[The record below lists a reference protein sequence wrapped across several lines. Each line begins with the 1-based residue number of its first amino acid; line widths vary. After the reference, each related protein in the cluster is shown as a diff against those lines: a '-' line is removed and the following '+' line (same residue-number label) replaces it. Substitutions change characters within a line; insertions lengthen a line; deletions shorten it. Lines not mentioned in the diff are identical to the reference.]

1 MSARTTALM
10 WCSRGVAS
18 AGRPRGGAS
27 SVRFLNR
34 FGDSLRSP
42 GTFSMVSR
50 KVADAFLHLRE
61 IDWDYLYALRW
72 LGFATAEVDYQQA
85 ERAFGKS

>member
-1 MSARTTALM
+1 
-10 WCSRGVAS
+10 
-18 AGRPRGGAS
+18 
-27 SVRFLNR
+27 
-34 FGDSLRSP
+34 
-42 GTFSMVSR
+42 MVSR